1 MYERI
6 LVPLDGSKLAEASL
20 PYAEKLARKL
30 GSQTTLISV
39 LQFGSESDEDQYH
52 HLQQFYIQEMAKT
65 MKQKAIK
72 VKSVIVTGDPAEQ
85 IVDYADKKNIDLI
98 IMGTRGRSQ
107 LTRWILGS
115 VADKVVSATSC
126 PVALISSKD
135 TEAGVRERKILRKA
149 LVILDGTA
157 QGEVIIPYIEELASK
172 LNMEVTLLQ
181 LVEQVL
187 VYFEGASDL
196 NYVPVSK
203 KEGNSRS
210 AKARRYLKKLAST
223 LEDKGIT
230 VKVKVAT
237 KGKSGETITKVA
249 SKIDADL
256 LAVATHGH
264 SGISRWFLGSVRDDI
279 VNIGNILV
287 LLVSAPE

>member
-6 LVPLDGSKLAEASL
+6 LVPLDGSKLTEASL
-20 PYAEKLARKL
+20 PYAEELARKI
-30 GSQTTLISV
+30 GSQMTLISV
-39 LQFGSESDEDQYH
+39 LLFGNESDEDQYH
-52 HLQQFYIQEMAKT
+52 HLHQFYIQEMAKT

-85 IVDYADKKNIDLI
+85 IIDYADKKNIDLI
-98 IMGTRGRSQ
+98 IMGTRARSD
-107 LTRWILGS
+107 LTRWVLGS

-126 PVALISSKD
+126 PVALISSED
-135 TEAGVRERKILRKA
+135 IEAGVRGRKILRKA
-149 LVILDGTA
+149 LAILDGTA
-157 QGEVIIPYIEELASK
+157 QGEVVIPYVEELASK

-187 VYFEGASDL
+187 MYFEGADDS
-196 NYVPVSK
+196 NYIPVSK
-203 KEGNSRS
+203 KESNSRR

-230 VKVKVAT
+230 VKVKVVT
-237 KGKSGETITKVA
+237 KGKSGETITRVA

-256 LAVATHGH
+256 LAVATRGRH
-264 SGISRWFLGSVRDDI
+264 GISRWFLGSVRDDI

-287 LLVSAPE
+287 LLVRAPE